1 MGINSLHHVGII
13 MPTIERAEGFMR
25 LFSLKEDYHE
35 YVPEYHAMCIFTK
48 PESDTPLELV
58 IPDSGVLQKY
68 NNGKGGIHHIA
79 FNVDDIE
86 KTRLDF
92 EAQGMQL
99 LEREA
104 VKGAGLI
111 KVNFLHPKYGFG
123 ILVEFIE
130 KIGNHSEFKLKN
142 IDGK

>member
-1 MGINSLHHVGII
+1 MGIHSLHHVGIV
-13 MPTIERAEGFMR
+13 MPNIERAEGFMK
-25 LFSLKEDYHE
+25 LFSLKEDYRE

-48 PESDTPLELV
+48 PESDTPLEL
-58 IPDSGVLQKY
+58 IIADSGVLQEY

-86 KTRLDF
+86 KTRLEF
-92 EAQGMQL
+92 ESQGMQL

-104 VKGAGLI
+104 VKGAGPI
-111 KVNFLHPKYGFG
+111 KVNFLRPRYGFG

-130 KIGNHSEFKLKN
+130 RTGNCSEFKSENVDRK
-142 IDGK
+142 